1 MKKKKKKKLP
11 GAILKYSIKIICDT
25 CGLSYRTKPA
35 LEEHTEVECHYDIE
49 GKDTKEACRK
59 EASSKE
65 SYKEASSKE
74 SYPKEESSR
83 KEASSKESHT
93 EEEASSKESHLKEE
107 GSSQEENP
115 SKEIWQGKEIDL
127 LLCFKSKMALLRA
140 AYLIKH
146 YWKSIRLRRHD
157 STFLH
162 SSKSD

>member
-11 GAILKYSIKIICDT
+11 GAILKYSVVIVKLLLQLHQSIKIICDT
-25 CGLSYRTKPA
+25 CGLSYGTKPA
-35 LEEHTEVECHYDIE
+35 LEEHTEVECHYDTE

-65 SYKEASSKE
+65 S
-74 SYPKEESSR
+74 
-83 KEASSKESHT
+83 HT
-93 EEEASSKESHLKEE
+93 KEEASSKESHLKEE

-127 LLCFKSKMALLRA
+127 LLCFKYKMALLRT

-146 YWKSIRLRRHD
+146 YWKSIRLCRHD
-157 STFLH
+157 STFPH